1 MNRFSV
7 LICACVF
14 NAAFIRSVNDRNAQT
29 MCRETDHSPEA
40 VMRYTTKFL
49 ER

>member
-14 NAAFIRSVNDRNAQT
+14 DAAFIRSVNDRKVQT

-40 VMRYTTKFL
+40 VLGQTIKF
-49 ER
+49 